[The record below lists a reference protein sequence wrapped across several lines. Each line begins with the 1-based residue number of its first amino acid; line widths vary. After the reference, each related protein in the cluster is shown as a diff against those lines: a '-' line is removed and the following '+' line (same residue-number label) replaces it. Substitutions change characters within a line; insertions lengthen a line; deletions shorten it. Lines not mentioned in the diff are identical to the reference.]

1 MFDIL
6 VWLYLINASLLIA
19 HEIDS
24 AYWKEWELF
33 KLPGGAGFF
42 VLLHVILVFIFLLGL
57 VWLVQENSGGLVLS
71 LILGVAGIGAFSIH
85 TWFIRKGHQQF
96 KTTVSQLVLIA
107 TLIAS
112 LIQVVLTLIRIFR
125 GQG

>member
-42 VLLHVILVFIFLLGL
+42 VLLHVVLVFVFLLGL
-57 VWLVQENSGGLVLS
+57 IWLVQNSTAGMVLS
-71 LILGVAGIGAFSIH
+71 LILGAAGIGAFIIH
-85 TWFIRKGHQQF
+85 TWFICKGHQQF
-96 KTTVSQLVLIA
+96 KTKISLLILIA
-107 TLIAS
+107 TLLTS
-112 LIQVVLTLIRIFR
+112 LIQVVIVLIKILSD
-125 GQG
+125 